1 MPSVPAVPSVPVVPV
16 VPAGVPAAGV
26 STTVVSVVVVPGIT
40 VVTVVVSPG
49 TVMVSVVT
57 GVYTAVYNLP
67 HTGKPLPVCLPHCRN
82 RYGSVPV
89 RFLLHH
95 DN

>member
-49 TVMVSVVT
+49 TVTVSVVT
-57 GVYTAVYNLP
+57 GVYTKVNTFCASLEE
-67 HTGKPLPVCLPHCRN
+67 
-82 RYGSVPV
+82 SVLV
-89 RFLLHH
+89 SARACGV
-95 DN
+95 